1 VQEKLRAKT
10 FKHGFFNHFRLK
22 DLVKIGVSTK
32 LEEVPDDPNLL
43 ESKTSAIVSLWKLC
57 TEQRESDNPKLEYV
71 KHVTIKD
78 AVFNPAFQK
87 AKEDKQLELKEGGE
101 KKEGNLKLP
110 EFLYLVKGTTRIV
123 CV

>member
-10 FKHGFFNHFRLK
+10 FKHGFFEYFMLK
-22 DLVKIGVSTK
+22 DLDEIEVSASLKQVT
-32 LEEVPDDPNLL
+32 DDPKLL

-57 TEQRESDNPKLEYV
+57 NEERDNPKLEYV

-78 AVFNPAFQK
+78 AVFNLASQE
-87 AKEDKQLELKEGGE
+87 AKEGKQLELKENGE
-101 KKEGNLKLP
+101 EKDGDLKLP

-123 CV
+123 FV